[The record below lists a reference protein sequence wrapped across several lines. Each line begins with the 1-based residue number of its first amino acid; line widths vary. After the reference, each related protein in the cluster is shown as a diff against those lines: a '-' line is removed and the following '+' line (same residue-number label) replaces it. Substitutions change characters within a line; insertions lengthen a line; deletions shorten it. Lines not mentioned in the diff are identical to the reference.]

1 MTNYQKIIAAVDFSE
16 HTDTVIDNAL
26 ALAKQNSAR
35 LAVLHVLDYAWPT
48 DVDTVIPPVDETE
61 EKLLNSAQERLEAM
75 LKSRG
80 ETSVECIVVAG
91 RPKQEILRVAEQE
104 KADLIVMGAHGH
116 HGLTG
121 IVGSTT
127 DRVVHRASCDVL
139 IVRRQ
144 G

>member
-1 MTNYQKIIAAVDFSE
+1 MPNYQKIIAAVDFSE

-48 DVDTVIPPVDETE
+48 DTDTVIPSVDEME
-61 EKLLNSAQERLEAM
+61 EKLLNSAHERLEAM

-80 ETSVECIVVAG
+80 ETSVQSIVVAG
-91 RPKQEILRVAEQE
+91 RPKQEILRIAQQE

-121 IVGSTT
+121 LVGSTT

-139 IVRRQ
+139 IVRR
-144 G
+144 